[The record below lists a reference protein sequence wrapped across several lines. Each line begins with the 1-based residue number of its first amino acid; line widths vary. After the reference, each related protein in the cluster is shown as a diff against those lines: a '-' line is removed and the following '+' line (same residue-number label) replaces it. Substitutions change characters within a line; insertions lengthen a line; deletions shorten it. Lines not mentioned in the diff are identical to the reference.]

1 MKYLVLIL
9 SLLSVNAFTQTYDT
23 DVADIFAGEN
33 QVEDSLNMANE
44 ILCIISKLRAE
55 QYIDKGPY
63 KANVYPERCRKQAIQ
78 TGSSRQSG
86 SSSGSG
92 QQNQQQQN
100 SGRTSKHHDCGR

>member
-1 MKYLVLIL
+1 MKYLAIIT
-9 SLLSVNAFTQTYDT
+9 SLVAINIYSQTFDT

-55 QYIDKGPY
+55 QYIDKGSIQS
-63 KANVYPERCRKQAIQ
+63 KCISREMQKQAIQ

-100 SGRTSKHHDCGR
+100 QVELLAL

>member
-1 MKYLVLIL
+1 MKYFAIITSLVAINIY
-9 SLLSVNAFTQTYDT
+9 SQTFDT

-63 KANVYPERCRKQAIQ
+63 KANV
-78 TGSSRQSG
+78 
-86 SSSGSG
+86 
-92 QQNQQQQN
+92 
-100 SGRTSKHHDCGR
+100 